1 MFRTANLFRA
11 SPILPY
17 HRSDSCAMTSNRSIC
32 ELSQLRIVAM
42 AFLAMILLSMVVQA
56 QTMMTP
62 SLGAETS
69 DKLLDVGY
77 DSVQEILR
85 QHCTSCHNEDQPR
98 ADLVLTSLDK
108 ILAGSASGPVVVPG
122 NPQASPLYL
131 LAAHLESPKMPPNKP
146 RLSQRELTKLSKW
159 ISTGL
164 SDEAKGMRG
173 LNAPQSIPSVTPE
186 NPSNTTIDTRGDNTL
201 APQGTSPLRLAQV
214 RPLSEKN
221 IIRAVSVSPL
231 APLVAIAGN
240 GQVLLWDAQSNTLS
254 DRAIDVGDQEISAI
268 VFSRDGQRL
277 WIAAGTPAE
286 SGSLHSWS
294 ISEERYLGSLGNE
307 ADTISTLDESQTSK
321 QVAIGTTRR
330 LLKVLSSEGDSDK
343 ALAKHTD
350 WVTST
355 AFSNDGILVASGDRF
370 GSIIAWD
377 PVAGTEF
384 STLRGHS
391 GMITS
396 IHWSPN
402 GDSLL
407 SSSLD
412 GSIRVW
418 NMHDASPLKSWQAH
432 DKGVATAGM
441 LASGDLVTLGKNGI
455 VSAWSSPYDSDAL
468 PTLLWQKSMDDEI
481 ITGGV
486 GNHGKSIAV
495 TDATGSVYVGLL
507 DGSSNRENPPS
518 FVKLA
523 IPSYH
528 PQRSFS
534 SIAPREPKR
543 SQIETASKL
552 QSMPEEEPS
561 LSKTLVAG
569 ASSFEEPTAT
579 TDIDET
585 KRSLESVQRA
595 LEQSYET
602 TRQLE
607 ETAARL
613 QQMLSIQQARLRQQ
627 ELQHRKDQH
636 LPKSK

>member
-1 MFRTANLFRA
+1 MFHIATLFRA
-11 SPILPY
+11 LPISQYPGSA
-17 HRSDSCAMTSNRSIC
+17 RCAVTSNRCVC
-32 ELSQLRIVAM
+32 EPSQLRILAI
-42 AFLAMILLSMVVQA
+42 AFLAMIMLSMVVEA
-56 QTMMTP
+56 QTTMTP
-62 SLGAETS
+62 SVGAETS
-69 DKLLDVGY
+69 DQSLAVGY

-122 NPQASPLYL
+122 DPQASPLYL

-159 ISTGL
+159 ISTG
-164 SDEAKGMRG
+164 
-173 LNAPQSIPSVTPE
+173 P
-186 NPSNTTIDTRGDNTL
+186 
-201 APQGTSPLRLAQV
+201 PQGTSPLRLAQV
-214 RPLSEKN
+214 RPLSENN
-221 IIRAVSVSPL
+221 IIRAMAVSPI
-231 APLVAIAGN
+231 APILAIAGN
-240 GQVLLWDAQSNTLS
+240 GQVLLVDAQSNTLS
-254 DRAIDVGDQEISAI
+254 DRAIDVGDREVSAI
-268 VFSRDGQRL
+268 VFSKDGQRL

-286 SGSLHSWS
+286 SGVLHSWS
-294 ISEERYLGSLGNE
+294 IPEERYLGSLGNE
-307 ADTISTLDESQTSK
+307 TDTINTLDESQTSK
-321 QVAIGTTRR
+321 EVAIGTTRR
-330 LLKVLSSEGDSDK
+330 LLKILSSEGDSEK

-355 AFSNDGILVASGDRF
+355 AYSNDGILVASGDRF

-377 PVAGTEF
+377 PLAGTEF
-384 STLRGHS
+384 STLRGHT

-412 GSIRVW
+412 GAVRVW
-418 NMHDASPLKSWQAH
+418 NMHDASTLKSWQAH
-432 DKGVATAGM
+432 DKGVATAGI
-441 LASGDLVTLGKNGI
+441 LAGGDLVTLGKNGI
-455 VSAWSSPYDSDAL
+455 VSAWSSPFESDVL

-486 GNHGKSIAV
+486 GNHGKTIAV
-495 TDATGSVYVGLL
+495 TDATGSVCVSFIGEN
-507 DGSSNRENPPS
+507 SNREDPPN

-523 IPSYH
+523 IPTYH

-534 SIAPREPKR
+534 SIAPREPIR
-543 SQIETASKL
+543 SQIEPTIKL
-552 QSMPEEEPS
+552 ESLAEDEPS
-561 LSKTLVAG
+561 VSKTLAD
-569 ASSFEEPTAT
+569 ATSSFSEPTAT
-579 TDIDET
+579 TDIEET

-595 LEQSYET
+595 LEQSYEV

-613 QQMLSIQQARLRQQ
+613 QQMLSIQQARIRQQ
-627 ELQHRKDQH
+627 ELQQRKDRN

>member
-1 MFRTANLFRA
+1 
-11 SPILPY
+11 
-17 HRSDSCAMTSNRSIC
+17 
-32 ELSQLRIVAM
+32 
-42 AFLAMILLSMVVQA
+42 MIMLSMVVEA
-56 QTMMTP
+56 QTTMTP
-62 SLGAETS
+62 SVGAETS
-69 DKLLDVGY
+69 DQSLAVGY

-122 NPQASPLYL
+122 DPQASPLYL

-159 ISTGL
+159 ISTG
-164 SDEAKGMRG
+164 
-173 LNAPQSIPSVTPE
+173 P
-186 NPSNTTIDTRGDNTL
+186 
-201 APQGTSPLRLAQV
+201 PQGTSPLRLAQV
-214 RPLSEKN
+214 RPLSENN
-221 IIRAVSVSPL
+221 IIRAMAVSPI
-231 APLVAIAGN
+231 APILAIAGN
-240 GQVLLWDAQSNTLS
+240 GQVLLVDAQSNTLS
-254 DRAIDVGDQEISAI
+254 DRAIDVGDREVSAI
-268 VFSRDGQRL
+268 VFSKDGQRL

-286 SGSLHSWS
+286 SGVLHSWS
-294 ISEERYLGSLGNE
+294 IPEERYLGSLGNE
-307 ADTISTLDESQTSK
+307 TDTINTLDESQTSK
-321 QVAIGTTRR
+321 EVAIGTTRR
-330 LLKVLSSEGDSDK
+330 LLKILSSERDSEK

-355 AFSNDGILVASGDRF
+355 AYSNDGILVASGDRF

-377 PVAGTEF
+377 PLAGTEF
-384 STLRGHS
+384 STLRGHT

-412 GSIRVW
+412 GAVRVW
-418 NMHDASPLKSWQAH
+418 NMHDASTLKSWQAH
-432 DKGVATAGM
+432 DKGVATAGI
-441 LASGDLVTLGKNGI
+441 LAGGDLVTLGKNGI
-455 VSAWSSPYDSDAL
+455 VSAWSSPFESDVL

-486 GNHGKSIAV
+486 GNHGKTIAV
-495 TDATGSVYVGLL
+495 TDATGSVCVSFIGEN
-507 DGSSNRENPPS
+507 SNREDPPN

-523 IPSYH
+523 IPTYH

-534 SIAPREPKR
+534 SIAPREPIR
-543 SQIETASKL
+543 SQIEPTIKL
-552 QSMPEEEPS
+552 ESLAEDEPS
-561 LSKTLVAG
+561 LSKTLAD
-569 ASSFEEPTAT
+569 ATSSFSEPTAT
-579 TDIDET
+579 TDIEET

-595 LEQSYET
+595 LEQSYEV

-613 QQMLSIQQARLRQQ
+613 QQMLSIQQARIRQQ
-627 ELQHRKDQH
+627 ELQQRKDQN